1 MFNPLSQLNYF
12 FRLATE
18 RKFSGSDKLLWLHLF
33 NLFNRQHWPET
44 LRIKDA
50 ELKDLLRLYDT
61 TGKPASIDV
70 VRRGRQRLKSK
81 GFIDFTSGDG
91 FEPEYRLPFLYPAD
105 TPADTPFGTL
115 PTALRA
121 VFLFSVFGRVRIRR
135 AEISKSTYTPIG
147 TICG

>member
-33 NLFNRQHWPET
+33 NLFNRQHWTET

-50 ELKDLLRLYDT
+50 ELKELMRLYDT
-61 TGKPASIDV
+61 NGKPASIEA
-70 VRRGRQRLKSK
+70 VRRSRQRLKTK

-91 FEPEYRLPFLYPAD
+91 YGPEYKLPQLHPD
-105 TPADTPFGTL
+105 NTPADTLG
-115 PTALRA
+115 R
-121 VFLFSVFGRVRIRR
+121 SNQRVREDVLDVKTDTEYNAEQTRGR
-135 AEISKSTYTPIG
+135 AKLKS
-147 TICG
+147 